1 MKIIVCDPV
10 DEKVVKHFQD
20 SLEFEIVE
28 AFENDEIDE
37 SLPEAA
43 FLIVRSGTT
52 VTAER
57 LEEAENLIGIVRAG
71 VGLDN
76 IDLEK
81 AEELGVEVQNT
92 PEASTNAVAEL
103 VIGHILAAYRD
114 IPRADRH
121 MKEGEWIKGELNG
134 SEIMDKVVGLIGF
147 GRIGQRVGE
156 FVSAFGADVIAYDA
170 FISDNEIEDG
180 GARPVELEEIITGSD
195 IISLHIPFTP
205 ETDNI
210 IGAQELEQMKDDA
223 LIVNCSRGGLVDED
237 ALAEAL
243 KENKIGGACLDT
255 YREEPPGAIDAVC
268 AEKSVSTPH
277 LGATTAEAQARIA
290 DLLINKIEAMA

>member
-1 MKIIVCDPV
+1 MMIVVCDPV
-10 DEKVVKHFQD
+10 DEQVVSHFQ
-20 SLEFEIVE
+20 EKPNFEIVE
-28 AFENDEIDE
+28 AFEDNEIDKL
-37 SLPEAA
+37 LPKAS

-52 VTAER
+52 VDDER
-57 LEEAENLIGIVRAG
+57 LEAAENLVGIVRAG

-81 AEELGVEVQNT
+81 AEQVGVEVQNT

-114 IPRADRH
+114 IPRADKH

-134 SEIMDKVVGLIGF
+134 REIMDKVVGLVGF

-156 FVSAFGADVIAYDA
+156 FVRAFGADVIAYDA
-170 FISDNEIEDG
+170 FINDSEIKNG
-180 GARPVELEEIITGSD
+180 GAEPVKLNELVSLAD
-195 IISLHIPFTP
+195 IISLHVPFTP
-205 ETDNI
+205 ETENL
-210 IGAQELEQMKDDA
+210 IGASELEQMKDDA
-223 LIVNCSRGGLVDED
+223 LVVNCSRGGIVDED

-243 KENKIGGACLDT
+243 VEDKIDAACLDT

-268 AEKSVSTPH
+268 AKNSVATPH
-277 LGATTAEAQARIA
+277 LGATTGEAQGRIA
-290 DLLINKIEAMA
+290 DLVVEKIEAMA